1 MRGVL
6 AEKDNDLSD
15 ANENKDYLE
24 TQLNEAENKIRSL
37 EETLKER
44 TSALQERIELG
55 TSVDLEKESLSQEV
69 RSAID
74 ERDRLRNKVSE
85 FESQVKQLSHDKEVS
100 QQAYVEL
107 EVEVQK
113 LRDSATAARKQHV
126 QDQDNWRLDKS
137 DLLNQIS
144 DLEAKT
150 SGLTEKMQAWQ
161 QANEALKLAH
171 RNEVEKLQS
180 SHLAKVDELNREMS
194 SMKSSSSSSSSVATS
209 QDNSSGD
216 IPSNES
222 VQKLQ
227 VTKRRMI
234 CVCACLQTHIYYFN
248 HKLKL
253 KHKLCTVC
261 LFLPSLALNC
271 HIS

>member
-1 MRGVL
+1 LKSEVGAMRGVL

-85 FESQVKQLSHDKEVS
+85 FESQVKQLNHDKELS

-107 EVEVQK
+107 ELEVQK

-227 VTKRRMI
+227 VTKEE
-234 CVCACLQTHIYYFN
+234 
-248 HKLKL
+248 
-253 KHKLCTVC
+253 
-261 LFLPSLALNC
+261 
-271 HIS
+271 